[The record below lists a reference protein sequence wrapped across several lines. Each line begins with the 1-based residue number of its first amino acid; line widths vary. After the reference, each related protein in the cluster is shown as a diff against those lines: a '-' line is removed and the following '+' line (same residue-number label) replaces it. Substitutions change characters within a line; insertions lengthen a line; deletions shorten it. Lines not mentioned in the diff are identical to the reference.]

1 MSTSADRHVS
11 NSNAEPTPTTAS
23 QSNTRQSIF
32 SLTVHKGASTF
43 IDATLAPML
52 CADLGHKQVR
62 VEAILLQ
69 TDDVEA
75 NAANFEYH
83 DSGHFYT
90 RLYPVEAI
98 HIDFRGKKWFAL
110 QRDPRDTAVSQFYS
124 LAYSHPSMPGKW
136 GERQERARAKLRQG
150 SVLEGVKQLAPG
162 LIAEFR
168 EFREI
173 LDQYPDAM
181 VIRYENMV
189 SDFVDSFDRLRAHLD
204 LDLDPAKYHALQSE
218 FVVGEEDVTKHK
230 RRITPENWKEIFDDE
245 LCSRFEKEL
254 GPMLVDAGY
263 AW

>member
-1 MSTSADRHVS
+1 M
-11 NSNAEPTPTTAS
+11 
-23 QSNTRQSIF
+23 
-32 SLTVHKGASTF
+32 
-43 IDATLAPML
+43 
-52 CADLGHKQVR
+52 
-62 VEAILLQ
+62 LQ

-83 DSGHFYT
+83 DSDHFYT

-150 SVLEGVKQLAPG
+150 SVLEGVKQLAPD

-189 SDFVDSFDRLRAHLD
+189 SDFVDSFDRLRAYLD

-230 RRITPENWKEIFDDE
+230 RRITPGKLERDLRRRALFSFRKGA
-245 LCSRFEKEL
+245 R
-254 GPMLVDAGY
+254 PDAGGRRLRVVMD
-263 AW
+263 AEQNTSLLVR